1 LNSSKTVNSIV
12 LPADSNVKVFA
23 ITLKP

>member
-1 LNSSKTVNSIV
+1 MIFLC
-12 LPADSNVKVFA
+12 LFHVFA